1 MKLGPIGLPRFSQ
14 SVVLVAICCTAILA
28 FLLVVI
34 LPAQRLSAEIDRDI
48 IALKSRLEEQ
58 RVLAPLFTSLFAKAK
73 APTVSELPR
82 PAKSKLNRQEMADVP
97 RVLRELA
104 AAHRLSVREI
114 TPDVNSLTTASG
126 RFLVHLAA
134 SGQFLDLRGFLLAL
148 GGLSYLDTIQEIEV
162 RTAEGGVE
170 EIALKIWLA
179 RE

>member
-1 MKLGPIGLPRFSQ
+1 
-14 SVVLVAICCTAILA
+14 
-28 FLLVVI
+28 VI

-58 RVLAPLFTSLFAKAK
+58 RVLAPLFTTLFAKAK

-104 AAHRLSVREI
+104 AAHRLTVREI

-148 GGLSYLDTIQEIEV
+148 GGLSYLDTIQEIEI